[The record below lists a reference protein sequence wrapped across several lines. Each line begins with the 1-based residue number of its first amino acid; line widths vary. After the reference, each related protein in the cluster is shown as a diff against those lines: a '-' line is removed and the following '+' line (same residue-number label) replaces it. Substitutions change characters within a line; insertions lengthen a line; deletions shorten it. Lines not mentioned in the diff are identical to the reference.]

1 MADDNVL
8 ARLQER
14 IRLEGVAWLAPLV
27 SSVSLPADPTVPQ
40 STRPQRTARAPARLS
55 PSPPAGGRRSTGKKA
70 AKSRKAP
77 LQGPPEQGHRRVSM
91 AVRASAA
98 RGARLA
104 QSEGTAAAAASGQC
118 VSASPLDSGITAAAA
133 SSHSTSAPSACPPVP
148 SVLPTAV
155 GIPPPAPSPPPPPP
169 GRLAR
174 WFGRVPKP
182 SSAPVPPVP
191 CTAAPPAGSPA
202 GTAGQDSSSSE
213 FFDVEPYSP
222 PDEALSIRA
231 STASVSRSQSRER
244 RHSRRDRH
252 ATRSSSS
259 SSSAESYKS
268 AGRKRRR
275 RTSHASGSHRPRS
288 ACREH
293 EESRRHKRRYRRSPR
308 HRRYSPSSVSSSGE
322 SRVRHSSH
330 RRVRSRGS
338 SRRSSR
344 ESRLE
349 RSSHTGSMLA
359 PPTSSAPQP
368 SVSNPGSA
376 PLRVSEVESFQGAAS
391 SGTTGRS
398 AMPSFSLGAG
408 EHLRPLLESSLS
420 DATWSSHGKA
430 WEEWLACAAGLDWS
444 HPMVCKQ
451 VTWTYLTNLR
461 RAGVSAMVARKRLSG
476 VSFMLRLWGL
486 ADSTKDL
493 AVKLVLRG
501 WKKEVVHRDK
511 RRPISFS
518 LLQQLIVSLRE
529 LCSSPYEVVVFQAAF
544 SLAFFGAL
552 RVSELVA
559 LSKTKPSGLRLPD
572 VVILPNS
579 IKIFI
584 RKSKTDIY
592 AAGAWLAVNRLSGDY
607 CPVHLVEE
615 YVKIRPA
622 QPETTLPQFLVHE
635 DGSAV
640 TKYQFESL
648 FKKCLVAV
656 GADPKEYG
664 THSFRIGAATVADA
678 LGMSGE
684 SVRRLGR
691 WASDCYKRYVRP
703 NLLSY

>member
-420 DATWSSHGKA
+420 DATWSSHGQRRPA
-430 WEEWLACAAGLDWS
+430 VWLIGHSFIHRAAQRASCRPGGLSLGFSQADVSWRGVGGLRWLRVLSEVIAISKQVHGPAVLVIHAGGNDLCSVRLAELISVIRSDLIRMSDFFSDSIIVWSEIVPRVVWNGARNPGAIERARRILNTRISRFVRTRGGIAIRHRQLEGDNRRLMLQDGVHLNDIGLDIF
-444 HPMVCKQ
+444 
-451 VTWTYLTNLR
+451 
-461 RAGVSAMVARKRLSG
+461 LSG
-476 VSFMLRLWGL
+476 LQDAIERALFTLVSGGRC
-486 ADSTKDL
+486 
-493 AVKLVLRG
+493 AV
-501 WKKEVVHRDK
+501 
-511 RRPISFS
+511 
-518 LLQQLIVSLRE
+518 
-529 LCSSPYEVVVFQAAF
+529 
-544 SLAFFGAL
+544 
-552 RVSELVA
+552 
-559 LSKTKPSGLRLPD
+559 
-572 VVILPNS
+572 
-579 IKIFI
+579 
-584 RKSKTDIY
+584 
-592 AAGAWLAVNRLSGDY
+592 
-607 CPVHLVEE
+607 
-615 YVKIRPA
+615 
-622 QPETTLPQFLVHE
+622 
-635 DGSAV
+635 
-640 TKYQFESL
+640 
-648 FKKCLVAV
+648 
-656 GADPKEYG
+656 
-664 THSFRIGAATVADA
+664 
-678 LGMSGE
+678 
-684 SVRRLGR
+684 
-691 WASDCYKRYVRP
+691 
-703 NLLSY
+703 